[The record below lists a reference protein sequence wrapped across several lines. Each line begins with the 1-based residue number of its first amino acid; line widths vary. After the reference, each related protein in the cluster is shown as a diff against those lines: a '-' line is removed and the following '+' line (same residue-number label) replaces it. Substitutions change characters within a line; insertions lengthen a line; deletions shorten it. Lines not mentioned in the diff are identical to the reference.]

1 MMKIFIAVAILF
13 SLIALPVR
21 AELTETDLEKIRQIF
36 LRQIFREELETPI
49 TDHVDTSFREIEEP
63 LDGIETHFD
72 GIERSLDR
80 MQMMLWIATILVVVA
95 GIVNWMDV
103 LKLWRSR

>member
-13 SLIALPVR
+13 SLIALPVH

-36 LRQIFREELETPI
+36 REELEKPI
-49 TDHVDTSFREIEEP
+49 TDHVDTSFREIQEP
-63 LDGIETHFD
+63 LDGIQTHFD

-80 MQMMLWIATILVVVA
+80 LQMMLWIATILVVVA
-95 GIVNWMDV
+95 SVVNWTYL
-103 LKLWRSR
+103 LKLWR

>member
-13 SLIALPVR
+13 SLIALPVH

-36 LRQIFREELETPI
+36 REELEKPI
-49 TDHVDTSFREIEEP
+49 TDHVDTSFREIQEP
-63 LDGIETHFD
+63 LDGIQTHFD

-80 MQMMLWIATILVVVA
+80 LQMMLWIATILVVVA
-95 GIVNWMDV
+95 GIVN
-103 LKLWRSR
+103 